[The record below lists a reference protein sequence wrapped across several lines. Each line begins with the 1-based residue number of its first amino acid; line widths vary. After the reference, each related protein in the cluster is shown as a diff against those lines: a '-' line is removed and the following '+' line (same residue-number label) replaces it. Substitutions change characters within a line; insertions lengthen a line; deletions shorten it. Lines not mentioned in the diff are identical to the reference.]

1 MGLDFL
7 KNYGGS
13 RLGDYPPQPTLSD
26 MTEEEREKKV
36 NLEYETEGDPWEA
49 KDLDISDTWRPQDW
63 DQRPVR
69 FIDGKNVGQTI
80 ATLRSPGGY
89 IIPIRLAQ
97 VGSTAMRVT
106 DGQCW
111 REFEVVERVVSMI
124 IDAFPWN
131 EIESFA
137 LALQEN
143 EFRLLSVNPGGG
155 LSYDFEKLRKSTD
168 NRTMEEMTTF
178 EEAAISQD
186 VDVPTVIDGRLEPR
200 RYGFNAVNSPV
211 FGVIKSHNRN
221 YLTDQERQAL
231 YQLEKGQRTPT
242 FSIKEDDNFSV
253 VSWYLRL
260 SGTPREMPNYGIVR
274 IEIPQLWFEA
284 NGKDR
289 QFIDQLSRTIYLYRC
304 RERSYK
310 RAAVSLHPI
319 VRAEESLGAL
329 FYPTGMLTNRFYRLT
344 GL

>member
-13 RLGDYPPQPTLSD
+13 RLGDYPPQPPLND
-26 MTEEEREKKV
+26 IDEEEREKKID
-36 NLEYETEGDPWEA
+36 LEYETNGTPWA
-49 KDLDISDTWRPQDW
+49 PQDLNMLDTWRPQNW
-63 DQRPVR
+63 NERPVR
-69 FIDGKNVGQTI
+69 FVDGKNVGQTI

-97 VGSTAMRVT
+97 VGSTSMRVT
-106 DGQCW
+106 DGQCR

-124 IDAFPWN
+124 VDAFPWN

-143 EFRLLSVNPGGG
+143 GFRLLPVNPGGG

-168 NRTMEEMTTF
+168 NRTMDEMELL
-178 EEAAISQD
+178 EEAAIAQNSE
-186 VDVPTVIDGRLEPR
+186 VPTVIDGRLEPR
-200 RYGFNAVNSPV
+200 IGGFDPAQSPV
-211 FGVIKSHNRN
+211 FGVIKSQQQN
-221 YLTDQERQAL
+221 YLGIPEIQVL
-231 YQLEKGQRTPT
+231 YQLEVGQRTPT
-242 FSIKEDDNFSV
+242 FSIQERKLVV

-260 SGTPREMPNYGIVR
+260 SGTARTMPNYGIVR
-274 IEIPQLWFEA
+274 IEIPQIWFEA
-284 NGKDR
+284 NGKDW

-304 RERSYK
+304 RENSYG
-310 RAAVSLHPI
+310 RAPVSLHPI

-329 FYPTGMLTNRFYRLT
+329 FTPTSILANRFYRLT